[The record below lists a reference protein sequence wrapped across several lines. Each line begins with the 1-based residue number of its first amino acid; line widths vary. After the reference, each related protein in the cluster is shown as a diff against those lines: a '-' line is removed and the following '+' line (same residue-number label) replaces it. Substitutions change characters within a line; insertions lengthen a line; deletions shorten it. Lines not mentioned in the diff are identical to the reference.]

1 MSYKIRSPKQKEA
14 SEVVTESLAKSMEWL
29 DTLRTNPRMLAGAAI
44 IFLMVVS
51 ASLAFWYFDRQRE
64 ESAWTLEAKASR
76 LFHDPAPL
84 PQPKEEGKP
93 EPEEKEIT
101 DKTERLKESA
111 RLYEEL
117 LQKYPRSSSTK
128 LASYTLGH
136 VYHALKEYD
145 QAEKQYRAFL
155 EKYPKEKDWNAV
167 IHLELAALQQVK
179 GNNDAALAS
188 LRTAYEMPGIRR
200 ADQAAY
206 ELGRLLERL
215 DKKTEAIDIYK
226 KISEGETLSPWGQEA
241 KTQLALIAPPTPVPT
256 PTPVAALIPNPEP
269 PPPAAHA
276 PMIQVVPAA
285 PPPPAQ

>member
-1 MSYKIRSPKQKEA
+1 
-14 SEVVTESLAKSMEWL
+14 MEWL
-29 DTLRTNPRMLAGAAI
+29 DTLRTRPKWIAGGAA
-44 IFLMVVS
+44 IFLMVVI
-51 ASLAFWYFDRQRE
+51 ATLAYGYFDRQRE
-64 ESAWTLEAKASR
+64 ELAWTLEAKASR
-76 LFHDPAPL
+76 LFHDPPPL

-117 LQKYPRSSSTK
+117 LTQYPRSSSAK

-145 QAEKQYRAFL
+145 QAEKRYRTFL
-155 EKYPKEKDWNAV
+155 ERYPKENDWNAV

-188 LRTAYEMPGIRR
+188 LRTAYEMPGVRR

-215 DKKTEAIDIYK
+215 DKKTEAINIYK
-226 KISEGETLSPWGQEA
+226 KLSEGETLSPWGQEA
-241 KTQLALIAPPTPVPT
+241 KAQLAILAPPTPVPT
-256 PTPVAALIPNPEP
+256 PTPVSATLPHPV
-269 PPPAAHA
+269 PPPAAADA

-285 PPPPAQ
+285 PQAPAQ